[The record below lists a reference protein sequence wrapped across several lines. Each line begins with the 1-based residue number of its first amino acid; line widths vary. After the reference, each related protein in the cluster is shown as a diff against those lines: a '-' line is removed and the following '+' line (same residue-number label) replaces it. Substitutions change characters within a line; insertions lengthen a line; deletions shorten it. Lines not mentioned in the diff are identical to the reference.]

1 MIVDVFDRKRSSRCC
16 VCLVAGIL
24 SFFPPLQIAASSER
38 PNRKVIHECEWV
50 DSRCVES
57 LAMAVVLLIECFL
70 CIYKKNRE
78 REGKVFLSSSAPP
91 PPPPPPPPPFF
102 SPFFFC
108 CVVSYLLHLHLLPL
122 RRRRGKNGRALHV
135 YVLIPFPSRSSLAP
149 AQFFDDNMKAFN
161 NF

>member
-78 REGKVFLSSSAPP
+78 REGKVFLSFLA
-91 PPPPPPPPPFF
+91 PPPPPPFF
-102 SPFFFC
+102 SPFFLLC
-108 CVVSYLLHLHLLPL
+108 GVVSASSSSSSSPKTT
-122 RRRRGKNGRALHV
+122 RKKRE
-135 YVLIPFPSRSSLAP
+135 SLACLCAHSFSFP
-149 AQFFDDNMKAFN
+149 FFPRSGSILR
-161 NF
+161 

>member
-1 MIVDVFDRKRSSRCC
+1 VIVDVFDRKRSSRCC

-24 SFFPPLQIAASSER
+24 SFFPPFQIAASSER

-78 REGKVFLSSSAPP
+78 REGKVFLSFLAP

-102 SPFFFC
+102 FPFFS
-108 CVVSYLLHLHLLPL
+108 VVWCRICFIFIFFLSEDDEEKTGEPCMSMCSFLFLPVLPSL
-122 RRRRGKNGRALHV
+122 RLN
-135 YVLIPFPSRSSLAP
+135 SS
-149 AQFFDDNMKAFN
+149 MII
-161 NF
+161 